1 MHRRR
6 FLIQGCQ
13 AGAFLAGLP
22 AVSAWA
28 REHASAAPGSDLE
41 TLAVMVRGLLPH
53 DFLTDQDYVG
63 FARRIDARLGQDPA
77 FGELVATGIEK
88 MNAASGGNW
97 LTTTEDDK
105 VKVLEALADDAWFG
119 QLLNAAIDTLYQD
132 PAVYRKLGYEGS
144 AVEFGGYLNRGF
156 DDIDWLPVGD

>member
-22 AVSAWA
+22 TVSAWA
-28 REHASAAPGSDLE
+28 REHATAAPAADLE

-53 DFLTDQDYVG
+53 DFLTDDDYVG
-63 FARRIDARLGQDPA
+63 FARRIDARLGQEPA
-77 FGELVATGIEK
+77 FSELVATGIEQ
-88 MNAASGGNW
+88 MNAASSGNW
-97 LTTTEDDK
+97 LDASEADK
-105 VKVLEALADDAWFG
+105 VRVLAAIADDAYFG

-144 AVEFGGYLNRGF
+144 AIEFGGYLNRGF
-156 DDIDWLPVGD
+156 DDIDWLPAGD